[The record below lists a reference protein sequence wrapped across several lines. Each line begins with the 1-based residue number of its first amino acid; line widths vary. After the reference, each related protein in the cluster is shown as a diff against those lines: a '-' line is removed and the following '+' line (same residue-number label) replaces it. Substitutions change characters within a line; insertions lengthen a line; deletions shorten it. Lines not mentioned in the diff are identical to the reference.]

1 MIFLRRKILEC
12 LIIPAVILI
21 SGCATTPVEHI
32 LDLSENQLKLRSIQ
46 TRSFDTSDKERMM
59 RSVIATLQD
68 LEFVV
73 NKADDELG
81 IITGTKFAGNQVVK
95 MTVIIRPKND
105 KQLLVRANAQYGI
118 KAINTPE
125 PYQDFFDALSKA
137 VFLTA
142 QNID

>member
-1 MIFLRRKILEC
+1 M
-12 LIIPAVILI
+12 VVLI
-21 SGCATTPVEHI
+21 SGCATTPIEHI
-32 LDLSENQLKLRSIQ
+32 LDLSANQLKLRSIQ
-46 TRSFDTSDKERMM
+46 TRSFDTNDKEKMM
-59 RSVIATLQD
+59 RSVMATLQD

-81 IITGTKFAGNQVVK
+81 IITGTKFVGNQVLK
-95 MTVIIRPKND
+95 MTVIVRPKNE

-118 KAINTPE
+118 KSMDTPE

-142 QNID
+142 NNVD

>member
-1 MIFLRRKILEC
+1 MMFLKHKIFC
-12 LIIPAVILI
+12 LILSVMILA

-32 LDLSENQLKLRSIQ
+32 LDLSANQLKLRSIQ
-46 TRSFDTSDKERMM
+46 TRSFDTSDKGKMM
-59 RSVIATLQD
+59 RSVIATIQD

-81 IITGTKFAGNQVVK
+81 IITGTKFVGSQILK
-95 MTVIIRPKND
+95 MTVIVRPKND
-105 KQLLVRANAQYGI
+105 KQLLVRANAQFGI
-118 KAINTPE
+118 KSVDTPE

>member
-1 MIFLRRKILEC
+1 MMFLKHEIFC
-12 LIIPAVILI
+12 LILPMLVLA

-32 LDLSENQLKLRSIQ
+32 LDLSANQLKLRSIQ
-46 TRSFDTSDKERMM
+46 TRSFDTSDKGKMM
-59 RSVIATLQD
+59 RSVIATMQD

-81 IITGTKFAGNQVVK
+81 IITGTKFVGSQILK
-95 MTVIIRPKND
+95 MTVIVRPKND
-105 KQLLVRANAQYGI
+105 KQLLVRANAQFGI
-118 KAINTPE
+118 KSVDTPE

>member
-1 MIFLRRKILEC
+1 MIFLRHKILEC
-12 LIIPAVILI
+12 LIVPLVILI
-21 SGCATTPVEHI
+21 FGCTTTPIEHI

-46 TRSFDTSDKERMM
+46 TRSFDTADKERMM

-81 IITGTKFAGNQVVK
+81 IVTGTKFSGNQVIK
-95 MTVIIRPKND
+95 MTVIVRSKND

-118 KAINTPE
+118 EAINTPE

-137 VFLTA
+137 VFLSA

>member
-1 MIFLRRKILEC
+1 MMFLKHKIFC
-12 LIIPAVILI
+12 LILSVMVLA

-32 LDLSENQLKLRSIQ
+32 LDLSANQLKLRSIQ
-46 TRSFDTSDKERMM
+46 TRSFDTSDKGKMM
-59 RSVIATLQD
+59 RSVIATIQD

-81 IITGTKFAGNQVVK
+81 IITGTKFVGSQILK
-95 MTVIIRPKND
+95 MTVIVRPKND
-105 KQLLVRANAQYGI
+105 KQLLVRANAQFGI
-118 KAINTPE
+118 KSVDTPE

>member
-1 MIFLRRKILEC
+1 MMFLKHKIFCLVFPVMIL
-12 LIIPAVILI
+12 V

-32 LDLSENQLKLRSIQ
+32 LDLSANQLKLRSIQ
-46 TRSFDTSDKERMM
+46 TRSFDTSDKGKMM
-59 RSVIATLQD
+59 RSVIATMQD

-81 IITGTKFAGNQVVK
+81 IITGTKFVGSQILK
-95 MTVIIRPKND
+95 MTVIVRSKND
-105 KQLLVRANAQYGI
+105 KQLLVRANAQFGI
-118 KAINTPE
+118 KSVDTPE

>member
-1 MIFLRRKILEC
+1 MKKNSFLTFLRVFM
-12 LIIPAVILI
+12 LIIIA
-21 SGCATTPVEHI
+21 GCATPPMEHI
-32 LDLSENQLKLRSIQ
+32 LDLSSNQIKLRSIQ
-46 TRSFDTSDKERMM
+46 TRSFDTSDKEKMM
-59 RSVIATLQD
+59 RSVMATLQD

-81 IITGTKFAGNQVVK
+81 IVTGTKFVGYQVLK
-95 MTVIIRPKND
+95 MTVIVRPKTE
-105 KQLLVRANAQYGI
+105 KQLLVRANAQLGI
-118 KAINTPE
+118 KSVEKPE

>member
-1 MIFLRRKILEC
+1 MVTLRHVLKNWIVSFLIF
-12 LIIPAVILI
+12 I
-21 SGCATTPVEHI
+21 SGCVTTPPVEHI
-32 LDLSENQLKLRSIQ
+32 LDLSANQLKLRNIQ
-46 TRSFDTSDKERMM
+46 TRSFDTSDKEKML
-59 RSVIATLQD
+59 RSIIATLQD

-81 IITGTKFAGNQVVK
+81 IVTGTKFVGYQVLK
-95 MTVIIRPKND
+95 MTVIVRPKND
-105 KQLLVRANAQYGI
+105 KQLLVRANAQFGI
-118 KAINTPE
+118 KSVDTSE

>member
-1 MIFLRRKILEC
+1 MKFLKNRIINFIF
-12 LIIPAVILI
+12 PMVIFI

-32 LDLSENQLKLRSIQ
+32 LDLSANQLKLRSIQ

-81 IITGTKFAGNQVVK
+81 IVTGTKFVGNQVLK
-95 MTVIIRPKND
+95 ITVIVRPKND
-105 KQLLVRANAQYGI
+105 KQLLVRANAQLGI
-118 KAINTPE
+118 KSLDAPE

>member
-1 MIFLRRKILEC
+1 MIFLRHRIRC
-12 LIIPAVILI
+12 LMFLFGIFMF
-21 SGCATTPVEHI
+21 GCATPSVEHI
-32 LDLSENQLKLRSIQ
+32 LDLSANQLKLRSIQ
-46 TRSFDTSDKERMM
+46 TRAFDTSDKEKMM

-81 IITGTKFAGNQVVK
+81 IITGTKFVGNQVLK
-95 MTVIIRPKND
+95 MTVIVRPKND
-105 KQLLVRANAQYGI
+105 KQLLVRANAQFGI
-118 KAINTPE
+118 KSVDIPE

>member
-1 MIFLRRKILEC
+1 MMFLKHKIFC
-12 LIIPAVILI
+12 LILSVIILA

-32 LDLSENQLKLRSIQ
+32 LDLSANQLKLRSIQ
-46 TRSFDTSDKERMM
+46 TRSFDTSDKGKMM
-59 RSVIATLQD
+59 RSVIATMQD

-81 IITGTKFAGNQVVK
+81 IITGTKFVGSQILK
-95 MTVIIRPKND
+95 MTVIVRPKND
-105 KQLLVRANAQYGI
+105 KQLLVRANAQFGI
-118 KAINTPE
+118 KSVDTPE